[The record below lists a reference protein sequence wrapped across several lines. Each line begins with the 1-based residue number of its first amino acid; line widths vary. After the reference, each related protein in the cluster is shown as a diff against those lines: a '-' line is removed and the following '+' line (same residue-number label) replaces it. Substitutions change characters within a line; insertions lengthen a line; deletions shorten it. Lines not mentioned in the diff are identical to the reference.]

1 MKHIFSTTV
10 GDDIVVTVEGG
21 YDRGDASTGWPAG
34 YSIDLV
40 YLEKD
45 RSRVDI
51 QSLLSDAQLDRL
63 ATEGHEYSVEGI
75 AEERECA
82 AEYRRE
88 ASRDAMMRGA

>member
-10 GDDIVVTVEGG
+10 GEDIAVTVEGD

-51 QSLLSDAQLDRL
+51 QSLLSDAQFQRL
-63 ATEGHEYSVEGI
+63 FDEGNGYASESI
-75 AEERECA
+75 IKERECA

-88 ASRDAMMRGA
+88 ASKDAMMRGA